1 MIAAEDINELLLE
14 DTVQK
19 VHIDEEVCYIVKYF
33 TMEVTYSVPV
43 NICIWFIASTKAVW
57 FKAKVDC
64 HDRIDSSLRVHT
76 MDETALIQNTI
87 ENDHSEAATDSSDVL
102 QSEVPSEAGDRTD
115 EVLIGLTN
123 VCRQALESRI
133 Q

>member
-1 MIAAEDINELLLE
+1 M
-14 DTVQK
+14 
-19 VHIDEEVCYIVKYF
+19 
-33 TMEVTYSVPV
+33 PV

-64 HDRIDSSLRVHT
+64 HDSNKRNATVYLRHYLGIDSSLRVHT

>member
-1 MIAAEDINELLLE
+1 MG
-14 DTVQK
+14 K
-19 VHIDEEVCYIVKYF
+19 
-33 TMEVTYSVPV
+33 
-43 NICIWFIASTKAVW
+43 
-57 FKAKVDC
+57 
-64 HDRIDSSLRVHT
+64 
-76 MDETALIQNTI
+76 TALIQNTV

>member
-1 MIAAEDINELLLE
+1 MW
-14 DTVQK
+14 
-19 VHIDEEVCYIVKYF
+19 F
-33 TMEVTYSVPV
+33 T
-43 NICIWFIASTKAVW
+43 
-57 FKAKVDC
+57 AKVAC
-64 HDRIDSSLRVHT
+64 HNSNKRKATAHLRHYLGIDSSLRVHT